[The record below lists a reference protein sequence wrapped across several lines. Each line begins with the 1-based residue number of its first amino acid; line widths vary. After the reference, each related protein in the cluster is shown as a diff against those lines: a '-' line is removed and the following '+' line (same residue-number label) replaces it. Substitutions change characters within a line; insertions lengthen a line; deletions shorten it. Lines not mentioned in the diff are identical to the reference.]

1 MGKYISFGKYNK
13 LYKYIWI
20 FIIIK
25 IIIDYFF
32 SDTFPKQIQID
43 FFRTQY
49 IPPNII
55 VDRLFYYLGS
65 FIFTIFFTFYERKAL
80 NKKKSKE
87 KEEQKEEEDDD
98 INSINNNNN
107 VNSNN
112 IKVNKTIK
120 NLALIYYKVKLEDF
134 ELELKPIIITSLI
147 SLFSFEIIL
156 IFMALNWDGLIYWVF
171 DLFFIAYTNLL
182 LFNIDIYEHK
192 KCAIAF
198 RLIVSTTFQILAS
211 LEYIY
216 NDKYNLFYKNHIFLI
231 PIIIIVYLFL
241 SLSRCYSLSRIKW
254 LLDYKYIPI
263 SLFLRIYN
271 FLGLCI
277 MLSACLIANFVKCVN
292 KDALH
297 DIDLICLIKIDNG
310 NNTEYYFDNF
320 LNYFQKIWHDDKT
333 TGINIIYV
341 ILFIIKLFL
350 NALSL
355 LYSLIIIKFLS
366 PEYFLIAYDIYF
378 FVFHVLSLINAIICD
393 ENIRLK
399 LFQLISEAGGLI
411 GIMIYLELIGFKFCS
426 LNRYLKKILKLEDL
440 LNII

>member
-49 IPPNII
+49 IPPNIL

-98 INSINNNNN
+98 FNSINNNNN

-182 LFNIDIYEHK
+182 
-192 KCAIAF
+192 
-198 RLIVSTTFQILAS
+198 
-211 LEYIY
+211 
-216 NDKYNLFYKNHIFLI
+216 
-231 PIIIIVYLFL
+231 
-241 SLSRCYSLSRIKW
+241 
-254 LLDYKYIPI
+254 
-263 SLFLRIYN
+263 
-271 FLGLCI
+271 
-277 MLSACLIANFVKCVN
+277 
-292 KDALH
+292 
-297 DIDLICLIKIDNG
+297 
-310 NNTEYYFDNF
+310 
-320 LNYFQKIWHDDKT
+320 
-333 TGINIIYV
+333 
-341 ILFIIKLFL
+341 
-350 NALSL
+350 
-355 LYSLIIIKFLS
+355 
-366 PEYFLIAYDIYF
+366 
-378 FVFHVLSLINAIICD
+378 
-393 ENIRLK
+393 
-399 LFQLISEAGGLI
+399 
-411 GIMIYLELIGFKFCS
+411 
-426 LNRYLKKILKLEDL
+426 
-440 LNII
+440 